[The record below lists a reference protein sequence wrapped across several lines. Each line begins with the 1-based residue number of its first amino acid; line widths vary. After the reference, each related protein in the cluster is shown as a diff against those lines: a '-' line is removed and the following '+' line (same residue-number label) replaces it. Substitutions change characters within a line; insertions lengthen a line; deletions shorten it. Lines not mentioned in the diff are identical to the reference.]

1 MNNLHPLH
9 VSFVRRPIVTAV
21 AVTLASSLLTGAGRA
36 GFGALLPDG
45 PHRDQ
50 LAAGLQQTTLAVIV
64 VSLLWRMGWLRISGV
79 TSHLHRPTTWWP
91 LVILP
96 AGLIPLAGLV
106 DTNRH
111 AVAQIVA
118 STFDFVSTGV
128 VEELMFRALVLTG
141 LCIGLAGR
149 RRDRKIIVGANAVL
163 FGIPHIN
170 PVGIVFAAV
179 FGLAFVHL
187 AISTNTIW
195 IGVVV
200 HACFDLFTDLP
211 DSTAGITGGWYL
223 PAALLFVLLGA
234 ITAVVRLLRNA
245 PEFADRV
252 WLNRATLVE

>member
-1 MNNLHPLH
+1 MSEIHPLH
-9 VSFVRRPIVTAV
+9 AAFVRRPIVTAV
-21 AVTLASSLLTGAGRA
+21 AVTIASSLLTGAGRA

-50 LAAGLQQTTLAVIV
+50 LAAGFQQTSLAMIVIA
-64 VSLLWRMGWLRISGV
+64 LLWRMRWLNASGV
-79 TSHLHRPTTWWP
+79 TSRPRWPATWWP
-91 LVILP
+91 FVILP

-111 AVAQIVA
+111 ATAQIVA

-128 VEELMFRALVLTG
+128 VEELVFRALVLTG

-149 RRDRKIIVGANAVL
+149 RRDRATIVGVNAIL

-211 DSTAGITGGWYL
+211 DSTAGITGGWYI

-234 ITAVVRLLRNA
+234 ITAVVRLHRNS
-245 PEFADRV
+245 PEFADAR
-252 WLNRATLVE
+252 WLTRSTG